1 MLLLVKLN
9 YGTQRMSDDRDRLC
23 VLGSSANGM
32 IIFPNVH
39 LGRTVG
45 LTLENGLVGRTCNGK
60 TTRTSKKTCHS
71 LFGFFDA

>member
-32 IIFPNVH
+32 IIFTNVH

-45 LTLENGLVGRTCNGK
+45 LTLENGLVG
-60 TTRTSKKTCHS
+60 
-71 LFGFFDA
+71 